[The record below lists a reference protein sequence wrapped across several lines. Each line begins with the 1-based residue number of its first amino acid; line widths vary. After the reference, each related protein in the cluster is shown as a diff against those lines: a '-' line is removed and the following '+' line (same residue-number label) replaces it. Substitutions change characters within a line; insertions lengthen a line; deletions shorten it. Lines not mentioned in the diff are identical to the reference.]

1 MSEQI
6 QVEPE
11 STSPRVRIRCGGDLR
26 VEGWEQALIEAAGE
40 GEQPVVKA
48 GSEQLEIE
56 AASSLVV
63 RLPFAWAKS
72 WRARQGDRLG

>member
-26 VEGWEQALIEAAGE
+26 VEGWEQALIEATVEE
-40 GEQPVVKA
+40 GQPVVEA
-48 GSEQLEIE
+48 GPNQLEIE

-63 RLPFAWAKS
+63 RLPFEGEIVESAA
-72 WRARQGDRLG
+72 GGTG